1 MKTHMVSRI
10 PLPLIYFLGIW
21 VILNAFQ
28 AWLTPLDPDE
38 AYYWIYSQ
46 FPAWGYF
53 DHPPMVAL
61 MIKAGSS
68 WLPGAIGLRMITVLF
83 MPLTLLML
91 WQLADRPEKP
101 SELYLFLL
109 LAAAMP
115 FFHVYGFVATPD
127 APLLFFSAAWF
138 LAFRKF
144 LASPNMSLTLILGI
158 LMALL
163 LYSKYH
169 GVLVIGFSVLA
180 NLRLLR
186 MPYFWLSGIF
196 GLVLFIP
203 HLYWQYAQGFPTF
216 AYHLVGR
223 DDEWEIKLPLNYLL
237 NQALIFSPLLF
248 PFLLKAIASKL
259 TQGRRSLEV
268 ALIAGFWLF
277 FAAMTF
283 KGHVEPQWTAVLSI
297 PVVLLLHEYVKNN
310 ELQSKLIRN
319 MALVSVFL
327 MVLARLGIMTGLLR
341 SNKLFGNTDWVLE
354 LQEKAMGLPLYFENS
369 YRDAAMYAFYTGTQP
384 STFTNIDYRANQY
397 NLLDLE
403 IPLHNQRVMVV
414 GQRKW
419 NCSDCRVDTLSN
431 GHIVK
436 LLVTDSLQ
444 VSENCRIIVE
454 NIPEIWAAGD
464 TLVLDAV
471 IENPYPFDI
480 QLGKGNLPLSIGL
493 LLHDGEKWVEEVT
506 AVYLGS
512 EQLRLVPKAKQTVPL
527 RWVVPKVK
535 GTFKAALGFRPGNLL
550 PAVNSDLY
558 LITIE

>member
-1 MKTHMVSRI
+1 MVSRI

-21 VILNAFQ
+21 VILNALQ

-53 DHPPMVAL
+53 DHPPMVAM

-68 WLPGAIGLRMITVLF
+68 WLPGTIGLRLTTVLL
-83 MPLTLLML
+83 MPMTLLML
-91 WQLADRPEKP
+91 WQLADRPEMP
-101 SELYLFLL
+101 SELYSFLL

-115 FFHVYGFVATPD
+115 FFHIYGFVATPD

-144 LASPNMSLTLILGI
+144 LAFPNMSLTLILGI
-158 LMALL
+158 LMAFL

-186 MPYFWLSGIF
+186 VLRFWLAGII
-196 GLVLFIP
+196 GLVLFLP

-248 PFLLKAIASKL
+248 PFLLKAIASKI

-327 MVLARLGIMTGLLR
+327 IVLARLGIMTGLLR

-436 LLVTDSLQ
+436 LLVADSLQ

-454 NIPEIWAAGD
+454 NIPEIWVAGD
-464 TLVLDAV
+464 TLFLDAV

-493 LLHDGEKWVEEVT
+493 LLHDGEKWVEEVI
-506 AVYLGS
+506 AVSLGAK
-512 EQLRLVPKAKQTVPL
+512 ELRLASKAKQTVPL
-527 RWVVPKVK
+527 QWVVPEVK
-535 GTFKAALGFRPGNLL
+535 GNFKAALGFRLGNLL
-550 PAVNSDLY
+550 PAVSSDLY